1 MKLAWVM
8 TTVSAVVCTTACM
21 VLFGQYALW
30 TKLSVDEV
38 EQRVKYQ
45 TFDATFNEKQF
56 IKNTLQNQL
65 EQQRLTVNELEG
77 EREKATI
84 DEKQKSTDLDFCKGD
99 KKTKDQEL
107 AVKLKEQEDT
117 EVKLS
122 KESGAWKAEIVS
134 LKQVKEQPS
143 KICPFIKKNSVG
155 EKLCAKSEAPAP
167 KAGA

>member
-8 TTVSAVVCTTACM
+8 TAVSAVVCTTACM

-117 EVKLS
+117 E
-122 KESGAWKAEIVS
+122 GN
-134 LKQVKEQPS
+134 PR
-143 KICPFIKKNSVG
+143 F
-155 EKLCAKSEAPAP
+155 
-167 KAGA
+167 